1 MKIKLL
7 ILSVVIFS
15 CSKKNENIERYQ
27 STIDFDR
34 DTVVYKIDVK
44 DDDKKETF
52 LVIRQVYVQD
62 SCFGFFNDKNE
73 RAAFLYA
80 KSKESQPILKYLV
93 KIKEKQYL
101 KDLWEIN
108 EPNTDKISF
117 PILEKGIVLKKINE
131 KESVEEYKILRII
144 NRNNHN
150 FNLQS
155 INFKH
160 ENKSWVVK
168 SREKINLDLE
178 NQFIGHCIDT
188 AYLPLHL
195 GFRYDKPNTIDFITF
210 TDDYDS
216 KWICDEQTSPNTR

>member
-7 ILSVVIFS
+7 ILSLILFS
-15 CSKKNENIERYQ
+15 CSKKKTNEEGYQ

-44 DDDKKETF
+44 DDDEKETF
-52 LVIRQVYVQD
+52 LVIRQIYVQD
-62 SCFGFFNDKNE
+62 SCFGFFTEKNE
-73 RAAFLYA
+73 RAAFLY
-80 KSKESQPILKYLV
+80 SKRKDLQPILKYTV
-93 KIKEKQYL
+93 KTKEKSHI

-108 EPNTDKISF
+108 EPNTDKMSF

-131 KESVEEYKILRII
+131 KESVEDYKILRVI

-160 ENKSWVVK
+160 ENNSWVAK

-178 NQFIGHCIDT
+178 TQFIGHCVDT
-188 AYLPLHL
+188 TYLPLNF
-195 GFRYDKPNTIDFITF
+195 GFKNDKPNTIDFYTF
-210 TDDYDS
+210 TNNYNS
-216 KWICDEQTSPNTR
+216 KWICDK